1 MSQENV
7 ELVRQTHAAWNQGD
21 MDAML
26 AVLHPDFEFV
36 TSGAFPGLD
45 PVYAG
50 HDGFKR
56 FWRDFRGAWQSLHLA
71 IHELR
76 ECDERV
82 IALVTFKARGRDGL
96 EVTRQTGS
104 VWAFRDGLTVR
115 IENFEAWAEAL
126 EAAGLR
132 E

>member
-1 MSQENV
+1 MARENV
-7 ELVRQTHAAWNQGD
+7 EIVRQGHAAWNKGD

-26 AVLHPDFEFV
+26 ALLHPDVEFV

-45 PVYAG
+45 PVYSG

-56 FWRDFRGAWQSLHLA
+56 FWRDFRGTWQSLHLA

-76 ECDERV
+76 DCDERV
-82 IALVTFKARGRDGL
+82 IALVRFEARGRDGL
-96 EVTRQTGS
+96 EVARQTGS
-104 VWAFRDGLTVR
+104 VWAFRDCLTVR
-115 IENFEAWAEAL
+115 VENHGDWTKAL